1 MSNHNPEPVDDQL
14 DRLNN
19 ELHRMLH
26 LARCETPS
34 HGCASR
40 MSVAPSEIWYDD
52 NLSDAS
58 YSIDH
63 ETLHERLEQALQEND
78 RLLMVVEDHLSSELR
93 VRSQDSLTKLEL
105 QRLIQELSSLT
116 ADNPVSFKLASH
128 NYTFSLQPD
137 SIQFKLSHNP
147 PDKEIIQKL
156 QKDLKELEDLR
167 KTESSSNSNSVDHEE
182 TCPTCGI
189 DPAKFRKEIKLE
201 LQADFIKKRNEA
213 IERERA
219 NIEAQFEE
227 IEEIK
232 ASYMKKIREIAGQ
245 VKLIDRK
252 KLELEQKDQ
261 EISVRRNQFE
271 KKVKMW
277 EGKVLKDQSREV
289 GSEEGFSP
297 SKFTREEL
305 EAQLKELKEKVDLK
319 SDSKLAM
326 RVNQIETQLTR
337 LRTEK
342 FLNECNNKTSAVIS
356 NLVRAFDKEKTQDEN
371 KRNNMLRRTQLSY
384 LPVSK

>member
-1 MSNHNPEPVDDQL
+1 MNNHNPEPVDDQL

-34 HGCASR
+34 HGRASR
-40 MSVAPSEIWYDD
+40 MSIAPSEIWLEDNFSDD
-52 NLSDAS
+52 S
-58 YSIDH
+58 YSKDFD
-63 ETLHERLEQALQEND
+63 TLHGKLELVLQEND
-78 RLLMVVEDHLSSELR
+78 RLMMIVEDNLSRELR
-93 VRSQDSLTKLEL
+93 VRSQDSLTKVEL
-105 QRLIQELSSLT
+105 QRLIQELNSLT
-116 ADNPVSFKLASH
+116 PTNPINFKLASH
-128 NYTFSLQPD
+128 NYSFSLQSD
-137 SIQFKLSHNP
+137 SIQFKISHNP

-189 DPAKFRKEIKLE
+189 DPVKLKKEIKLE

-227 IEEIK
+227 IEQIK
-232 ASYMKKIREIAGQ
+232 ASYMNKIREIAGQ

-261 EISVRRNQFE
+261 EINVRKNQFE

-289 GSEEGFSP
+289 GNEEGYSP

-305 EAQLKELKEKVDLK
+305 EAQLKELKGKIDLK
-319 SDSKLAM
+319 GDSKLAM

-371 KRNNMLRRTQLSY
+371 KRTNMLRRTQLSY
-384 LPVSK
+384 LSVYK